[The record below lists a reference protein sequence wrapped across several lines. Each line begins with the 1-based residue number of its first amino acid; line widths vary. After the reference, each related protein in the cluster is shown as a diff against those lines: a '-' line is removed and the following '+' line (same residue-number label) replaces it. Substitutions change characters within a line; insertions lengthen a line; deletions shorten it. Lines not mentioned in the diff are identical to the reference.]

1 MLSLVTCA
9 LAWSPLLGR
18 SASGPT
24 LAAVAIAPTP
34 AMFSVCP
41 ARSAFPARRGS
52 VVVASESVVVG
63 EDYKLALSLIALGAL
78 ILFVPALPGGFLALL
93 GAFLIAQTLR
103 IRFVFDDEAL
113 EVKTKEFDELFSGDA
128 SLVKTGDNFAVGGD
142 NRWKYDAFVN
152 WEFFPSE
159 ALPILVYFKETQT
172 PAEKWDVGPGK
183 WANSDDALA
192 RGAAKGQVHFFPC
205 IASAATLK
213 EQFVSRGCAKL

>member
-1 MLSLVTCA
+1 MLA
-9 LAWSPLLGR
+9 LLFVSAAYSPLLGR
-18 SASGPT
+18 SACSSP
-24 LAAVAIAPTP
+24 AAVAISPATSFACPTSF
-34 AMFSVCP
+34 A
-41 ARSAFPARRGS
+41 ARREPRARAS
-52 VVVASESVVVG
+52 VVIASDSVVVG
-63 EDYKLALSLIALGAL
+63 EDYKLALSLIAFGCL
-78 ILFVPALPGGFLALL
+78 ILFVPAVPGGFLALL
-93 GAFLIAQTLR
+93 GTFLVAQTLR
-103 IRFVFDDEAL
+103 IRFVFDDDAL
-113 EVKTKEFDELFSGDA
+113 EVKTKELDQLFSSDA
-128 SLVKTGDNFAVGGD
+128 DLVKTGDNFAVGGD
-142 NRWKYDAFVN
+142 NRWKYESFVN